1 MVTGLLAPSSGSA
14 RVFGHDCYRERP
26 QVMRHVGYLP
36 DEPTFHDYLRGSEV
50 LQFVAEMHGL
60 DRTSRAARI
69 GALVERLD
77 LGEALDDFAVHYSK
91 GMRKRRA
98 LACAL
103 LHGPQ
108 LLILD
113 EPTNG
118 LDPFAMRTLYALI
131 AELAYDGVAVF
142 YSTHLLDQAERVCQ
156 RIAILKGAR
165 LAAMGTPEQLRGS
178 LAPGASLEDAFF
190 AVVAERSASAPAES
204 PPGVPV

>member
-1 MVTGLLAPSSGSA
+1 MSRFVLEICGLTKAYGDALAVENLDIAVAPGEILGLLGPNGAGKTTTIRMVTGLLAPSSGSA

-91 GMRKRRA
+91 GMRKRLA

-118 LDPFAMRTLYALI
+118 L
-131 AELAYDGVAVF
+131 
-142 YSTHLLDQAERVCQ
+142 
-156 RIAILKGAR
+156 
-165 LAAMGTPEQLRGS
+165 
-178 LAPGASLEDAFF
+178 
-190 AVVAERSASAPAES
+190 
-204 PPGVPV
+204 